1 MEISAIV
8 HPPFLHVI
16 APIVQPPFLHV
27 IEPIVHPPSLHV
39 IAPSGCGLQL
49 AAETKLEIVKANNN
63 IAPSEEFPIS
73 VLELHRSALL
83 ASGERLRHVESQ
95 PAVIRCHAFIQIVA
109 GLSQFLPDVLV
120 YFFVLLACFI
130 FVVF

>member
-8 HPPFLHVI
+8 HS
-16 APIVQPPFLHV
+16 
-27 IEPIVHPPSLHV
+27 PSLHV

-49 AAETKLEIVKANNN
+49 AAEIVKANNNN

-73 VLELHRSALL
+73 VLDLHRSALL